1 MTISSFVEYILNL
14 ENLIGNRLPFMVHK
28 LQIYIYTAKTNEK
41 KKKQL
46 SWENMLM
53 N

>member
-1 MTISSFVEYILNL
+1 MTISSFVEYMLNL
-14 ENLIGNRLPFMVHK
+14 ENLIGNRLPFTVHK

-41 KKKQL
+41 KKQL